1 MSDFVQQNSFICSFN
16 SSDNWTIL
24 NPIEQSIKSKIDA
37 VGIPL
42 KNWDIKI
49 NRGILTGFNDA
60 FIINSQKRAELIDL
74 DPKSAEIIRPILRGR
89 DIKRYGYKYADLW
102 LISTFPSKN
111 YNIDD
116 YPAIKNYLLSF
127 GKERLEQ
134 SGKTY
139 IVNGTKIKARKKTNN
154 KWFETQDSISYW
166 DEFSKQKIVWKRI
179 GSLLKFAYDDSGC
192 VTLDSTCIATG
203 KNIKYIAA
211 ILNTTLGNYM
221 FMNSPRT
228 GTGDLIVSV
237 QAFEP
242 IKIPQI
248 AENKIQHFEEL
259 YDSIS
264 DCIKTGK
271 DYSNYENELEKITYD
286 LYEINSNEREYIT
299 KISNKLFR

>member
-49 NRGILTGFNDA
+49 NFGIKTGYNDA
-60 FIINSQKRAELIDL
+60 FIIDSFTKEKLIAE
-74 DPKSAEIIRPILRGR
+74 DPRSAEIIRPILRGR

-166 DEFSKQKIVWKRI
+166 DEFSKQKIVWSRLSRI
-179 GSLLKFAYDDSGC
+179 SKNDFEDFPRFSLVPEDY
-192 VTLDSTCIATG
+192 VMLDSLCFFTG
-203 KNIKYIAA
+203 SDLEILVHLLNSKYASYYFFNNVAILDNGGMQMRQQFVENIPLPQNLKNIDFSKDISIDDVIFKAF
-211 ILNTTLGNYM
+211 G
-221 FMNSPRT
+221 FNS
-228 GTGDLIVSV
+228 I
-237 QAFEP
+237 
-242 IKIPQI
+242 
-248 AENKIQHFEEL
+248 
-259 YDSIS
+259 
-264 DCIKTGK
+264 
-271 DYSNYENELEKITYD
+271 
-286 LYEINSNEREYIT
+286 EINYIDDFLKNK
-299 KISNKLFR
+299 KIEISQR